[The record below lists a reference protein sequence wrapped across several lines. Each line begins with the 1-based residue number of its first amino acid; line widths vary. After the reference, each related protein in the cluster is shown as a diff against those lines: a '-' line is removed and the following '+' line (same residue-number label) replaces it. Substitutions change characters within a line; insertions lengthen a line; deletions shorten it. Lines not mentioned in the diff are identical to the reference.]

1 MAQRRPAPEE
11 VQPKSFAFNAANQK
25 WVAGQVAKYP
35 AGRQASAVIPLLWQ
49 AQKQAGG
56 WLPRVA
62 IEHVADVLDMP
73 PIRVMEVAT
82 FYTMFN
88 LEPVG
93 EHFIQLCGTV
103 PCHCMGAV
111 ELKQVLA
118 KRIGEQRHV
127 TADGKFSWLEVECL
141 GACCNAPMVQ
151 INDDYY
157 EDLTPENFSK
167 LLDDLAAGKAVK
179 KGSQQGRVSSEP
191 LGKITT
197 LTDKSL
203 YDGSMVGGWK
213 KAFDER
219 VVAQAKAKAEA
230 AKAAEAAKS
239 AIGAAPAPA
248 PNAPVVT
255 APAKAEAPAKKA
267 APAKK
272 TALATAETPVAAPV
286 SDKAKPEL
294 LKKPRTGKGDDLKL
308 IWGVGPK
315 LEKMLQKMGVFH
327 FDQIAIWTKDN
338 LAWVDQNLEGFKGRA
353 ERDDWIGQSKKLATG
368 WRPENAVGD
377 KPAGKK

>member
-25 WVAGQVAKYP
+25 WVEGQVAKYP

-49 AQKQAGG
+49 AQKQAEG
-56 WLPRVA
+56 WLPRAA
-62 IEHVADVLDMP
+62 IEHVAEVLSMP

-93 EHFIQLCGTV
+93 QHFIQLCGTV

-111 ELKQVLA
+111 ELKQVLT

-127 TADGKFSWLEVECL
+127 TDDGKFSWLEVECL

-157 EDLTPENFSK
+157 EDLTPENFTK

-179 KGSQQGRVSSEP
+179 KGSQQGRTSSEP

-197 LTDKSL
+197 LTDKAL
-203 YDGSMVGGWK
+203 YDGSTVGGWK
-213 KAFDER
+213 KAFDARAAEQ
-219 VVAQAKAKAEA
+219 AQAKAEA
-230 AKAAEAAKS
+230 AKAAEAAAATS
-239 AIGAAPAPA
+239 GAAPAPA
-248 PNAPVVT
+248 PNAPVITAPAPAAKT
-255 APAKAEAPAKKA
+255 APAKKVAPAK
-267 APAKK
+267 
-272 TALATAETPVAAPV
+272 PVAAKTETPV
-286 SDKAKPEL
+286 SDKSKPEL
-294 LKKPRTGKGDDLKL
+294 LKMARSGKGDDLKL

-327 FDQIAIWTKDN
+327 FDQIAVWTKDN

-368 WRPENAVGD
+368 WRPEKAAGD
-377 KPAGKK
+377 KPSGKK